1 MAEERPPQAG
11 PLLANESRAR
21 AGWWPDGP
29 TAQVWEA
36 APARVPQGRAPHGF
50 QRAGALDFRAGGG
63 GGGSQRCRGL
73 SAAAAER
80 AAHPER
86 PLTSARPRTCPWAAH
101 TGAPGR
107 KGIRPPFSRAP
118 PGSARARS
126 PTARPRE
133 APAPPAATDGPRPGR
148 AAGSRSQRRGCHAAA
163 APPALCLPLS
173 PKVRRANY
181 CKLKLIK
188 LLFPFPSPR
197 ERWRDPA
204 PAGGLTPSGHPVGRS
219 QGPGEGEAPSRSVA
233 GKVRRGCYRSQSCW
247 GPLSKPELFRF

>member
-1 MAEERPPQAG
+1 MGVCPRKFLPRLLNPRKGCVVVMAEERPPQAG
-11 PLLANESRAR
+11 PLLANESRAS

-101 TGAPGR
+101 TGAQGR

-118 PGSARARS
+118 PGSARAEPDS
-126 PTARPRE
+126 PAQRCACAPRGDRWPAAWQGGGLPLPKARLSRRRRTPRPV
-133 APAPPAATDGPRPGR
+133 PAPLPKGPAR
-148 AAGSRSQRRGCHAAA
+148 
-163 APPALCLPLS
+163 
-173 PKVRRANY
+173 
-181 CKLKLIK
+181 
-188 LLFPFPSPR
+188 
-197 ERWRDPA
+197 
-204 PAGGLTPSGHPVGRS
+204 
-219 QGPGEGEAPSRSVA
+219 
-233 GKVRRGCYRSQSCW
+233 
-247 GPLSKPELFRF
+247 